1 MQNFEYY
8 NPTLLIFGRGEIAS
22 LTRHIPEGVRASS
35 PSAAAP

>member
-8 NPTLLIFGRGEIAS
+8 NPTRLIFGRGEIAS
-22 LTRHIPEGVRASS
+22 SS